1 MTPSHCKQVWR
12 EGGTALMVLQHLPD
26 PRVSEIAAAV
36 GWDAIWIDLEHSSKT
51 TGDLEMMCRA
61 IRAGSFDSDKPRP
74 DVLAR
79 PAKGEWMRMA
89 RLLEAGAHGIM
100 YPRCESVDEARQV
113 VRWMKFAPQGE
124 RGFDGGNAD
133 NRYGGYAAGDYVA
146 RANAET
152 WLAAQI
158 ESPTAL
164 HAVDA
169 IAEVDGVD
177 VVFFGPGDFSCLIGK
192 PGQLMDRQV
201 LDAAKKVSE
210 AARRAKKVFGTIGIG
225 EEHTRAMRDLGAG
238 LLNLGADQGLLK
250 KAMVDLLEHHRRA

>member
-1 MTPSHCKQVWR
+1 M
-12 EGGTALMVLQHLPD
+12 LLLHLTD
-26 PRVSEIAAAV
+26 PRVSEIAGAI
-36 GWDAIWIDLEHSSKT
+36 GWDALWIDLEHSPKT
-51 TGDLEMMCRA
+51 TRDLETMCRA
-61 IRAGSFDSDKPRP
+61 IRAGAASGDKPCP

-79 PAKGEWMRMA
+79 PGKGELMRMG

-100 YPRCESVDEARQV
+100 YPRCESAEEARQV
-113 VRWMKFAPQGE
+113 VRWMKFAPLGE

-133 NRYGGYAAGDYVA
+133 NQYGSYAAGDYVA
-146 RANAET
+146 RANAQT

-164 HAVDA
+164 GQVDA

-201 LDAAKKVSE
+201 LDAAKKVSQ
-210 AARRAKKVFGTIGIG
+210 AARRAGKVFGTIGIG
-225 EEHTRAMRDLGAG
+225 DEHTRAMRDLGAG
-238 LLNLGADQGLLK
+238 LLNFGADQGLLK
-250 KAMVDLLEHHRRA
+250 QAMAQLLEHHRPA